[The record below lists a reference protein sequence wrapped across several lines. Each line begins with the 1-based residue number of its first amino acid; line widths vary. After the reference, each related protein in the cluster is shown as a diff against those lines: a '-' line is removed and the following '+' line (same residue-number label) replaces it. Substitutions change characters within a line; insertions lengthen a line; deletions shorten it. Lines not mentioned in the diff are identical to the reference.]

1 MFMVSAPSPITHSF
15 CGQQATTSRQQFAN
29 ECDELAAHVQPKLSS
44 VRKISAGGLGG
55 LRRTVSSLQSAKPC
69 LLSDMDN
76 DCVVEAK
83 QVEMDFATLTNQAF
97 YLRVKAPNG
106 EISERMPFPCY
117 GQTNHFSPMQ
127 NGCGHGDW
135 EFIVEKEV
143 KKNKFVAVNKD
154 KIYLDGVG
162 TLFFTI
168 DDNLKVKLASQEFLR
183 LPSASQCCSKV
194 GRRFN

>member
-1 MFMVSAPSPITHSF
+1 MFMVSAPSSIQHAF

-29 ECDELAAHVQPKLSS
+29 ECDELAAHVQPK
-44 VRKISAGGLGG
+44 ISAVGQFAASGLGG

-97 YLRVKAPNG
+97 FLRVRAPNG
-106 EISERMPFPCY
+106 EVSDRLSFPGY
-117 GQTNHFSPMQ
+117 GETHHFSPVQ

-135 EFIVEKEV
+135 EFIVEKKVE
-143 KKNKFVAVNKD
+143 KKVVVVNRE

-168 DDNLKVKLASQEFLR
+168 NDNLKVKLASQEFLR

-194 GRRFN
+194 GRKSN